1 MDANYRSYTDSMK
14 HTLNARMFI
23 VKCTCTL
30 NKYPRETTVEKEA
43 GLELMSSLMSALL
56 PTRGAPMSTI
66 GLYGF

>member
-14 HTLNARMFI
+14 HT